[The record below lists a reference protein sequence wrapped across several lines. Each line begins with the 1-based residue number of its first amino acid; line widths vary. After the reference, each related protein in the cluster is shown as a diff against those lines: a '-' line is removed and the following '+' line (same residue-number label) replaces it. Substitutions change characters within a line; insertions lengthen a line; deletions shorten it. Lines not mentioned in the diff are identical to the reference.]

1 MIKIIFSDMD
11 GTLLTDDNRLPPDF
25 DEVVAELKNRGVIF
39 SPTSGRQY
47 FSLLKSF
54 TEYENEF
61 IFIADGG
68 TFAVQKG
75 KELFSFTMTREKV
88 LQLLRFAEKN
98 MPGVAPVF
106 CGKRFAYLH
115 KDMITPEI
123 KAEIATYFS
132 ETQVVDDLE
141 DVNDVS
147 LKMSFF
153 DFTNHAKE
161 NILDKLLAEFT
172 EGFDIVQTSPC
183 WVDVYTPGVNKGL
196 AVKTLQEKLNIK
208 PEECAAFGDY
218 MNDYEML
225 QSVGFGYAMQNA
237 RPEIKKVAKFQTVS
251 NNEYGVT
258 VAIKKFIADG
268 LI

>member
-1 MIKIIFSDMD
+1 M
-11 GTLLTDDNRLPPDF
+11 
-25 DEVVAELKNRGVIF
+25 
-39 SPTSGRQY
+39 
-47 FSLLKSF
+47 
-54 TEYENEF
+54 
-61 IFIADGG
+61 
-68 TFAVQKG
+68 QKG

-106 CGKRFAYLH
+106 CGKKFAYLH

-132 ETQVVDDLE
+132 EIRIVDGLE
-141 DVNDVS
+141 NVNDVS

-225 QSVGFGYAMQNA
+225 QSVGYGYAMQNA